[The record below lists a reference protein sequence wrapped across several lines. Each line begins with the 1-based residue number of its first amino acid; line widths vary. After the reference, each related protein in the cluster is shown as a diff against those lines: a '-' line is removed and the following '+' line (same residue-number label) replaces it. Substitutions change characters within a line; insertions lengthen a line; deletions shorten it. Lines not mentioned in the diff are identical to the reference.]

1 LIIVQL
7 GIVVGGLVLALV
19 LLLFMCFIKRFKRWF
34 ELQHATLEEEEE
46 DKPAEAAAD
55 KAAHPP

>member
-1 LIIVQL
+1 MQL